1 MQYLY
6 KEFMPMVSMSETGW
20 KCYRCN
26 LTFKDISLAEMHK
39 QISDHSITKIK
50 TLVA

>member
-6 KEFMPMVSMSETGW
+6 KEFMPILPMSGMGW
-20 KCYRCN
+20 KCYRCD

-39 QISDHSITKIK
+39 QISDHSITKVK